1 MGSIALDRNQKRAA
15 EISYLKQPENLK
27 LPQDSSRLLLSL
39 SLSLSRI
46 CIQKVTTLFFSL
58 LFTYDNKDP
67 LNLFSR
73 NLLTNQI
80 MQPAAKKIV
89 PILNVKLKY
98 IFINFWTVVKIVYF
112 KNIYLKWRLNSFIA
126 LIERWSFH
134 ADKHHDQNI
143 KRIRGQRTCKQETKI
158 YSDLE
163 SVENVL
169 LLIRKYKILFV
180 RLVQQHGYSIEWS
193 KVSHI

>member
-98 IFINFWTVVKIVYF
+98 IFINF
-112 KNIYLKWRLNSFIA
+112 
-126 LIERWSFH
+126 
-134 ADKHHDQNI
+134 
-143 KRIRGQRTCKQETKI
+143 
-158 YSDLE
+158 
-163 SVENVL
+163 
-169 LLIRKYKILFV
+169 
-180 RLVQQHGYSIEWS
+180 
-193 KVSHI
+193 